1 MTKDQIRKIYLAK
14 RLQLSEGEFQMLN
27 RKVTDYFFTSVDL
40 SFVSVL
46 HTFLPIEKQREVNTW
61 NIIDRVRREFPN
73 VRISVPKVNNQTSI
87 IDSYY
92 FEGLHQL
99 EKNTWGVPE
108 PKQGIPTPAEKVNA
122 VLVPLLGFDPKGN
135 RVGYG
140 RGFYDKFLGILNP
153 DCLKIGLSLFPP
165 VEKIQDVQP
174 YDIPLNVVIT
184 PNGAVTVKSVAN

>member
-27 RKVTDYFFTSVDL
+27 KKVTDYFFTSVDL

-108 PKQGIPTPAEKVNA
+108 PKQGIPTPPEKINA
-122 VLVPLLGFDPKGN
+122 VLVPLLGFDRKGN

-165 VEKIQDVQP
+165 IEKINDVQP

-184 PNGAVTVKSVAN
+184 PNGAVTVKSVV